1 MQRIILLTMGLFTM
15 RYNTRS
21 LIIQLLN
28 QELKKAN
35 HIATLY
41 YHEEIKEAKRDFV
54 DHINLKL
61 ARKTN
66 VL

>member
-1 MQRIILLTMGLFTM
+1 MELSIVRH
-15 RYNTRS
+15 NTRK

-41 YHEEIKEAKRDFV
+41 YHEEIKEAKEDFI

-61 ARKTN
+61 TRKN
-66 VL
+66 

>member
-1 MQRIILLTMGLFTM
+1 MGLFTM